1 MNKSQAQMYKEAE
14 VQATYDKHR
23 NTDGNT
29 QFAATYIEAGLGYVD
44 YASFF
49 PFDLIKITEAE
60 FDQLQAKFDALP
72 CFKPK
77 SSKALAPN
85 VVHAMDAAIQNSAR
99 PQFDDLSAYPER
111 TKGLRKGE
119 TLNLIVGAGV
129 GSQHK
134 TALVPTLPNPKPF
147 VLDRN
152 LPI

>member
-85 VVHAMDAAIQNSAR
+85 VVHAMDAAIQNTAR
-99 PQFDDLSAYPER
+99 PQFDDVSAYPAFYK
-111 TKGLRKGE
+111 TAQSL
-119 TLNLIVGAGV
+119 VD
-129 GSQHK
+129 SFPK
-134 TALVPTLPNPKPF
+134 TALVPTLPNPKPPQ
-147 VLDRN
+147 LDMD